1 MLTRFP
7 TLTMAALLLATSIPI
22 AAAEPG
28 TANKSAESAVKE
40 EKLVAGFAEGEKAWA
55 AFDKLIRAYETG
67 DVVQL
72 QSSLDPSMIGYQ
84 RLLDGARRDAN
95 ALKQLRIHLF
105 NSRVMAGPDVAV
117 IETNWEKRFLGVSD
131 LQAGKHSGRSMV
143 LMHLDANGWKFA
155 AISGDNLFAGES
167 GSLASLSFSKQSA
180 QISFG
185 GFLTAT
191 AEVLDPDMAG
201 KGSIQVEFLVANGD
215 RAVFIFTETSPGKF
229 VRASFPAG
237 NKPITLNDQE
247 LDFTGS
253 PASLPITLTMRY
265 LDQNP
270 GDGRPPSI
278 LSKTIPVTP

>member
-1 MLTRFP
+1 MLTRFS
-7 TLTMAALLLATSIPI
+7 TLMMAALLLSTSIPV
-22 AAAEPG
+22 AAAEPDS
-28 TANKSAESAVKE
+28 ANKTAEPTVKE
-40 EKLVAGFAEGEKAWA
+40 EKLVAGFGEGEKAWA
-55 AFDKLIRAYETG
+55 AFEKLIRAYETG

-72 QSSLDPSMIGYQ
+72 QSTLDPGMIGYQ

-105 NSRVMAGPDVAV
+105 NSRVMAGTDVAV

-131 LQAGKHSGRSMV
+131 FQAGKHSGRSMV
-143 LMHLDANGWKFA
+143 LMHLDNNGWKFA
-155 AISGDNLFAGES
+155 ALSGDNLFAGES
-167 GSLASLSFSKQSA
+167 GSLASLSFSKASA
-180 QISFG
+180 QISG
-185 GFLTAT
+185 GFLTVT

-215 RAVFIFTETSPGKF
+215 REVFALTETSPGKF
-229 VRASFPAG
+229 VRASLPAG
-237 NKPITLNDQE
+237 NSTVFANNGT
-247 LDFTGS
+247 LDFF
-253 PASLPITLTMRY
+253 SLPTMLTMRY

>member
-7 TLTMAALLLATSIPI
+7 TLMMAALLLSTSIPV

-28 TANKSAESAVKE
+28 TANKTAEPTVKA

-55 AFDKLIRAYETG
+55 AFEKLIRAYETG

-72 QSSLDPSMIGYQ
+72 QSTLDPGMIGYQ

-105 NSRVMAGPDVAV
+105 NSRVMAGTDVAV

-143 LMHLDANGWKFA
+143 LMHQDKNGWKFA
-155 AISGDNLFAGES
+155 ALSGDNLFAGES
-167 GSLASLSFSKQSA
+167 GSLASLSFSKASA
-180 QISFG
+180 QISG
-185 GFLTAT
+185 SFLTVT

-215 RAVFIFTETSPGKF
+215 REVFALTESSPGKF
-229 VRASFPAG
+229 V
-237 NKPITLNDQE
+237 N
-247 LDFTGS
+247 
-253 PASLPITLTMRY
+253 ASLPALIGNSMYLANSLYLDFISLPTTLTMRY

>member
-1 MLTRFP
+1 MLTRLP

-28 TANKSAESAVKE
+28 TANKTPEPTVKE

-55 AFDKLIRAYETG
+55 AFGKLIRAYETG

-72 QSSLDPSMIGYQ
+72 QSFLDPSMIGYQ
-84 RLLDGARRDAN
+84 RLLDGTRRDAN
-95 ALKQLRIHLF
+95 TLKQLRIHLS
-105 NSRVMAGPDVAV
+105 NSRVIAGPDVAV
-117 IETNWEKRFLGVSD
+117 IETNWEKRFLGVTD

-143 LMHLDANGWKFA
+143 LMHLDKNGWKFA

-167 GSLASLSFSKQSA
+167 GSLALLSFSKPSA
-180 QISFG
+180 QNVTGVST
-185 GFLTAT
+185 TAV
-191 AEVLDPDMAG
+191 EVLDPDMAG

-215 RAVFIFTETSPGKF
+215 REVFMLTETSLGKF
-229 VRASFPAG
+229 VKASFLASSK
-237 NKPITLNDQE
+237 NAVLNDAA
-247 LDFTGS
+247 LDFPQG
-253 PASLPITLTMRY
+253 SLPTTLTMRY

>member
-28 TANKSAESAVKE
+28 TANKTAEPTVKE

-55 AFDKLIRAYETG
+55 AFGKLIRAYETG

-72 QSSLDPSMIGYQ
+72 QSFLDPSMIGYQ
-84 RLLDGARRDAN
+84 RLLDGTRRDAN
-95 ALKQLRIHLF
+95 TLKQLRIHLS
-105 NSRVMAGPDVAV
+105 NSRVIAGPDVAV
-117 IETNWEKRFLGVSD
+117 IETNWEKRFLGVTD

-143 LMHLDANGWKFA
+143 LMHLDKNGWKFA

-180 QISFG
+180 QFISVPG
-185 GFLTAT
+185 VLNTA
-191 AEVLDPDMAG
+191 AEVSDPDMAG

-215 RAVFIFTETSPGKF
+215 REVFMLTETSLGKF
-229 VRASFPAG
+229 VKASFLAG
-237 NKPITLNDQE
+237 SKPIAPNNAE
-247 LDFTGS
+247 LDFPPG
-253 PASLPITLTMRY
+253 SLPTTLTMRY

-278 LSKTIPVTP
+278 LSKTIPVTQ